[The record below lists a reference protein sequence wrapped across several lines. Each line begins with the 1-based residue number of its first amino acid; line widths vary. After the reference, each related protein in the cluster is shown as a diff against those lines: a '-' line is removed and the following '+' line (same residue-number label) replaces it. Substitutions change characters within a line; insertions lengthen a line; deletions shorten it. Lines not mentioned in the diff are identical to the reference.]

1 MGSKTGMSTFITYS
15 VISLKFLANMVK
27 QEKII
32 KDIRSKKD
40 IKLLLFTDDMILYTE
55 NPNNL
60 QTIKIN
66 KWGQH
71 S

>member
-66 KWGQH
+66 K
-71 S
+71 